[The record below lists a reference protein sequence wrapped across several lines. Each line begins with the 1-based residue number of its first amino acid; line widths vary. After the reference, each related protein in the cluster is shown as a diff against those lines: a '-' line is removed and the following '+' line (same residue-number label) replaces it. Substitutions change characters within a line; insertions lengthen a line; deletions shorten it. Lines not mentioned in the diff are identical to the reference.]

1 MVAEVA
7 VVEAVLVVAS
17 GGGSGGGDDGGGE
30 TMVHHPPGLLA
41 LEGFQAVCREHPE
54 CLNAL
59 LRNLRC
65 LKTFIRDTLVDS
77 FGSKKLT

>member
-17 GGGSGGGDDGGGE
+17 GGGSGGGDDGGGK
-30 TMVHHPPGLLA
+30 TMVHSSGLLA